1 MGKIIAYCREGCP
14 HSINTASVLSNLKKN
29 NVEIISVP
37 DNQIAKNDVFNKLNH
52 LINNHRTFPIVIYET
67 SKGKQ
72 YFIGGNDVFMS
83 LIRLSESYQLHR
95 DKNNILKYI
104 LTSPSCNNLDDGQK
118 RLLYYL
124 IKNNS

>member
-1 MGKIIAYCREGCP
+1 MNFFTRKKPVIQ
-14 HSINTASVLSNLKKN
+14 LDLKKN

-95 DKNNILKYI
+95 DKIIFLNIY
-104 LTSPSCNNLDDGQK
+104 
-118 RLLYYL
+118 
-124 IKNNS
+124 